1 MANEEFKT
9 MVVRLREPLAS
20 RIDAKAKAEGMTR
33 QQLLAA
39 LIDLG
44 LDRAAVS
51 ASAPGLL
58 TVSATIEAIRA
69 CDGENSWNTG
79 GRLKALLWKHVA
91 ALVNK

>member
-1 MANEEFKT
+1 MFKT
-9 MVVRLREPLAS
+9 MVVRLPEAMAA

-33 QQLLAA
+33 QQLLAS
-39 LIDLG
+39 LVDLG

-58 TVSATIEAIRA
+58 TASVALKALND

-79 GRLKALLWKHVA
+79 TRLKSLLWKHLSA
-91 ALVNK
+91 MLSR